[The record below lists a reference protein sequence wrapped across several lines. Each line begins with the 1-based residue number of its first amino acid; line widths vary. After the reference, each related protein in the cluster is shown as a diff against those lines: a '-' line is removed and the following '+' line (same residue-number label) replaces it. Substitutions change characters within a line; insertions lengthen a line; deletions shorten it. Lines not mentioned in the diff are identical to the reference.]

1 MTSTRRQFL
10 ARTVAATACGLPAM
24 LRPPSVFAGQGDGGE
39 RAVPKVHLDDAQ
51 QFAQIKERFENDYPG
66 IKLSVVETDGPTQL
80 RTEHGGMRVF
90 WIYRGQ
96 GEIHLP
102 AGYRTQ
108 EGGPGLLP
116 AGYVPDPIEPAF
128 AGLLR
133 ELENGLPALSPRA
146 AAHVQAILN
155 RGQGGVFIGD
165 FAVELWNLEHVPRPW
180 SEDDRVEAAVVALF
194 DTYRPAGYSTKQAG
208 SYEPIVAGDQI
219 VACGAQAVPVRGKFR
234 CLTME
239 KVDRTE
245 SHIST
250 ARRLRYLV
258 DTAGGCSFDFDPYR
272 RLPLTWY
279 MDRPGMEGD
288 GLNFVNS
295 HVVNIPREL
304 SSTHFHPR
312 RSLLGG
318 LPQTEM
324 YLVLDPRDAQVEA
337 RGREASILLF
347 PDLRDLNR
355 YQEYPLRPGDF
366 VYIPPG
372 TGHRGLDVFVNVLTV
387 PGFKPHNEIYIDR
400 DIRDRTGGKAPYNEN
415 GLDRKNYDKLE
426 DFL

>member
-10 ARTVAATACGLPAM
+10 ARTAAATVCGLPAM
-24 LRPPSVFAGQGDGGE
+24 RRPRNVLASSGDEGE
-39 RAVPKVHLDDAQ
+39 RFAPKVHLDDAP
-51 QFAQIKERFENDYPG
+51 QFARIRERFESDYPG
-66 IKLSVVETDGPTQL
+66 IKLGVVETDGPTQL
-80 RTEHGGMRVF
+80 RSEHGGMRVF

-96 GEIHLP
+96 GEVHLP

-116 AGYVPDPIEPAF
+116 AGYVPDPIEPGF
-128 AGLLR
+128 AELLKK
-133 ELENGLPALSPRA
+133 LEDGLPAFSPRA

-155 RGQGGVFIGD
+155 RGKGGVFIGD
-165 FAVELWNLEHVPRPW
+165 FAVELWNLEHVPRSW
-180 SEDDRVEAAVVALF
+180 SEDDRLEAAVTALF
-194 DTYRPAGYSTKQAG
+194 DVYRQAGYSTKQSG

-219 VACGAQAVPVRGKFR
+219 VVCGDQSVPVRGRFR

-239 KVDRTE
+239 KVDRAE

-250 ARRLRYLV
+250 VRRLRYLV

-279 MDRPGMEGD
+279 MDRPGMQGD

-312 RSLLGG
+312 RSLRGG
-318 LPQTEM
+318 LAQTEM

-347 PDLRDLNR
+347 PDLRDLHR
-355 YQEYPLRPGDF
+355 YEEYPLRPGDF

>member
-1 MTSTRRQFL
+1 MTRTRRRFL
-10 ARTVAATACGLPAM
+10 AQTAAATACGLPMMMRSPVA
-24 LRPPSVFAGQGDGGE
+24 AADQDGGGA
-39 RAVPKVHLDDAQ
+39 RRPRKIQLDDARLFAELKE
-51 QFAQIKERFENDYPG
+51 QFELDYPG
-66 IKLSVVETDGPTQL
+66 MELGVLEIDGQARL
-80 RTEHGGMRVF
+80 RAEHGGMRVF

-116 AGYVPDPIEPAF
+116 VDYEPDSIDPAF
-128 AGLLR
+128 RDLLHTLR
-133 ELENGLPALSPRA
+133 EALPAISSRA
-146 AAHVQAILN
+146 APHVRAILA
-155 RGQGGVFIGD
+155 RWQGGVYLGD
-165 FAVELWNLEHVPRPW
+165 FTVELWNLEHVPRPW
-180 SEDDRVEAAVVALF
+180 SEDEHVEAALVSLF
-194 DTYRPAGYSTKQAG
+194 DIYPQVGYSTKQAD
-208 SYEPIVAGDQI
+208 SFEPVVAGDQI
-219 VACGAQAVPVRGKFR
+219 VACAAEQIAVRGRFS

-239 KVDRTE
+239 KTDRSV

-258 DTAGGCSFDFDPYR
+258 DTAGGCSFDFDPFR

-279 MDRPGMEGD
+279 MDRPGARDD

-312 RSLLGG
+312 RPLLGG
-318 LPQTEM
+318 LPQAEM
-324 YLVLDPRDAQVEA
+324 YLVLDPRAAGLEPG
-337 RGREASILLF
+337 GREASILLF
-347 PDLRDLNR
+347 PDLQNLNCYEQHR
-355 YQEYPLRPGDF
+355 LQPGDF

-372 TGHRGLDVFVNVLTV
+372 VGHRGLDVFVNVLTV
-387 PGFKPHNEIYIDR
+387 PGFKPHNEIYIDQ
-400 DIRDRTGGKAPYNEN
+400 DIRDRTGGGAPYNEN
-415 GLDRKNYDKLE
+415 GLERKNYDRLE